1 MEKGFSERVIDM
13 VEIGISLILLGIVLI
28 FISILLSL
36 LMSLG
41 KERKVRGG
49 GIVIIG
55 PLPILLA
62 SDREIARLAFLLT
75 LLSIILFLFLIVLF
89 SS

>member
-1 MEKGFSERVIDM
+1 LEKGFSERVIDM

>member
-1 MEKGFSERVIDM
+1 M

-49 GIVIIG
+49 GIMIIG

-62 SDREIARLAFLLT
+62 SDREMARLAFLLT

>member
-1 MEKGFSERVIDM
+1 M

-49 GIVIIG
+49 GVVIIG

-62 SDREIARLAFLLT
+62 SDREMARLAFLLT

>member
-1 MEKGFSERVIDM
+1 MERGFSERVIDM

-28 FISILLSL
+28 FVSILLSL

-62 SDREIARLAFLLT
+62 SDREMARLAFLLT
-75 LLSIILFLFLIVLF
+75 LLSVILFLFLIVLF

>member
-1 MEKGFSERVIDM
+1 M

-28 FISILLSL
+28 FVSILLSL
-36 LMSLG
+36 LMGLG

-62 SDREIARLAFLLT
+62 SDREMARLAFLLT

>member
-1 MEKGFSERVIDM
+1 M

>member
-1 MEKGFSERVIDM
+1 M

-28 FISILLSL
+28 FVSILLSL

-62 SDREIARLAFLLT
+62 SDREMARLAFLLT